1 MEPRSTQKRIIRDYT
16 PRLAEE
22 DELDRLPET
31 LQMVRALIARYDAV
45 KRLPHIVLPAAAAE
59 FDHMV
64 EACDTIALEFA
75 GRLEATVDFER
86 YEARINLDIAYI
98 EFCQDDFM
106 ETLRR
111 LTSSAILIRIFP
123 LLASSLFRIEI
134 SMPYFI
140 PLADTQ

>member
-1 MEPRSTQKRIIRDYT
+1 MEPHSTQKRIIRDYT
-16 PRLAEE
+16 PKLAEE

-31 LQMVRALIARYDAV
+31 LQMVRAVIARYDAV

-64 EACDTIALEFA
+64 EICDTIALEFA
-75 GRLEATVDFER
+75 GRLEAIVDFKC
-86 YEARINLDIAYI
+86 YEAHINLDIAYI

-111 LTSSAILIRIFP
+111 LTNSAILIRIFP
-123 LLASSLFRIEI
+123 LQASPLFRIEI
-134 SMPYFI
+134 NMPYFA
-140 PLADTQ
+140 PLANTR